1 MQTRRVQQTILSL
14 ILLAVAVNA
23 MSDCYFRRE
32 VLSIGGLPIADE
44 HESTVLQS
52 NNTYNCTYS
61 FNVLVNGVWTK
72 AERVANHV
80 NKTHAC
86 LAARDQARTFILT
99 AVPDEYEVDVL
110 QNTEMVCDTRKEE
123 RKLYVDVGQVVK
135 LSDLVIDPKFI
146 NPQGQIILVTPY
158 NAPQM
163 KCAIFLETV
172 IRNDGVAIQNKG
184 YACQTGQAWTVWK
197 KWEAARIDNSNS

>member
-1 MQTRRVQQTILSL
+1 MCARSIKQAVLSVTLL
-14 ILLAVAVNA
+14 IITANA
-23 MSDCYFRRE
+23 LGDCYFRRE

-44 HESTVLQS
+44 RESTVLQS

-110 QNTEMVCDTRKEE
+110 QNTEMVCDTRKTEQ
-123 RKLYVDVGQVVK
+123 KLYVDIGQVVK
-135 LSDLVIDPKFI
+135 LSDLTIDPKFI
-146 NPQGQIILVTPY
+146 NPQGQIVLITPY
-158 NAPQM
+158 DAPHM
-163 KCAIFLETV
+163 KCAIFLENV
-172 IRNDGVAIQNKG
+172 IRKDGVAIQNKG

-197 KWEAARIDNSNS
+197 KWEAARIDSSNS

>member
-1 MQTRRVQQTILSL
+1 MCARRVQQAILSV
-14 ILLAVAVNA
+14 ILLTVTANA
-23 MSDCYFRRE
+23 LSDCYFRRE
-32 VLSIGGLPIADE
+32 VSSIGGLPIADE

-80 NKTHAC
+80 NKIHAC

-99 AVPDEYEVDVL
+99 AVPNEYEVDVL

-123 RKLYVDVGQVVK
+123 RKLYVDIGQVVK

-158 NAPQM
+158 DAPHM

-172 IRNDGVAIQNKG
+172 IRKDGVAIQNKG
-184 YACQTGQAWTVWK
+184 YACQTGTAWTVWK
-197 KWEAARIDNSNS
+197 KWEAARIDNSQG